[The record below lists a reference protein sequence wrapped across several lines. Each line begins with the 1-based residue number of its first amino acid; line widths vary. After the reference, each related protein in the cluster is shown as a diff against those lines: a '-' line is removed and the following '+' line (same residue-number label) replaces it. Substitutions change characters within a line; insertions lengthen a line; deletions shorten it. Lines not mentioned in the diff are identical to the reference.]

1 MKAQFLKIA
10 GVKSEREFYKKFPT
24 EESFFKAFPEA
35 LKSAQGGI
43 TVPGIVDGM
52 GMGMSGIDGTN
63 YDGFNE
69 QLIPFTNP
77 NSNQAIFDK
86 LNSIKINS
94 GTPKVAENVTEGF
107 DVQKILGPAGD
118 IMKGMNQIKAQKEQ
132 MKKAKQTNQLSGIY
146 KTLSGIREKEPER
159 RYVRPED
166 SLINPNQLFP
176 STGVGTNVLA
186 KNGKN
191 IDSYQFGGE
200 LASLF
205 SKGGMESL
213 ASSEIVDKGLST
225 LIPGIDDNGGATIG
239 GALGGTAGTLIG
251 GPIGGMVGKTA
262 GKLLGNALDTTGKK
276 TQKYNR
282 GTQNNLSSMMIN
294 NGATAMHQANY
305 SYMEDGG
312 LIPLME
318 EGGELQTHWG
328 GHAETVSQNPYLEDG
343 GQTIMFRGNSHDE
356 SDNNG
361 NTGIGITYG
370 NSPVEVERGEPATKI
385 NDELVVYGNLQ
396 IPNQYVELFGDNKAK
411 GKKFKNYIKEISKD
425 EEKQNKFL
433 EKSMAQLNE
442 LNPSDPFDKLKFN
455 ALKANILGADTKLK
469 DIAEKKKIAAN
480 LQEAIN
486 TTAEE
491 YGVEAD
497 ALAKGK
503 IKFTEEKLTP
513 IAKNGLNI
521 AKAGGSYSKENI
533 DELVQ
538 SIASQK
544 NVDPKVIQ
552 KLIGAESSYSI
563 KAKSNKGASGIMQ
576 LSPTVAKKYGV
587 ENILNSNKPEDIKK
601 VVNAGID
608 FYKTLLA
615 QNNNDYILASVAYNG
630 GQNAVNFVKEKLNK
644 NNITGEDWVN
654 YMAERRKSN
663 PSKDKHA
670 WQNETFNYVNKLHS
684 DKIVSNNNTQSNM
697 INTDPKKY
705 KIQPKSKNNLPYT
718 PREETNINEW
728 KGENYQNKWIPDVKS
743 LLENPDKRDQII
755 SILENNK
762 GEYSK
767 AIQNVLSKGKTPEEK
782 AQLILSKGTDFKP
795 GEFHNALKQAKDIVE
810 ANTLQGGVYN
820 FTPGMQIIPKE
831 MQFDYTL
838 PEDNVVDNNELTPIN
853 NQQQKKTNIMDV
865 LSSIIPNLRPSDA
878 QALDYN
884 QLLGEMYALGTNQLE
899 PVQAQSYQ
907 PQLKNP
913 YDISLQD
920 VLNENQADYRAQ
932 QRMVGNN
939 PAAQAMLNAQK
950 YAANQKVLGEQFRL
964 NQANKD
970 QVYSGNIN
978 TLNDARL
985 KNLAIYDQQYDRQ
998 ASARANTK
1006 ATTQAAL
1013 NSISSKY
1020 LQNNAANKKLQIY
1033 ENLYGFRFDDQGR
1046 AINQNGLAKLNSP
1059 QITDGQDIPIY
1070 DDNGNIVGYK
1080 RSGSKQTTDSVR
1092 TLPIN
1097 PEKTTE
1103 TKSKKNLNGSIVKAM
1118 KNL

>member
-10 GVKSEREFYKKFPT
+10 GVKSEREFYQRFPT

-35 LKSAQGGI
+35 LKSAQVGTNI
-43 TVPGIVDGM
+43 PGIVNGM
-52 GMGMSGIDGTN
+52 GMGMGMPGIESTGNMFEELTPINNPFSTQSIVNNMANKLPVNTSSIPSIGNDVSGLDKVGS
-63 YDGFNE
+63 
-69 QLIPFTNP
+69 QLPGLAG
-77 NSNQAIFDK
+77 S
-86 LNSIKINS
+86 
-94 GTPKVAENVTEGF
+94 VT
-107 DVQKILGPAGD
+107 
-118 IMKGMNQIKAQKEQ
+118 KGISQIKAQKQ
-132 MKKAKQTNQLSGIY
+132 QLKKAKQTNQLSGIY
-146 KTLSGIREKEPER
+146 KTLSGIREKQPER

-166 SLINPNQLFP
+166 SLINPDQLYP

-205 SKGGMESL
+205 SKGGMENL
-213 ASSEIVDKGLST
+213 ASSGIVDKGLST

-251 GPIGGMVGKTA
+251 GPVGGMVGKTL
-262 GKLLGNALDTTGKK
+262 GKVTGSLLDTTGKK

-294 NGATAMHQANY
+294 NGATGMHQANY

-343 GQTIMFRGNSHDE
+343 GETIMFRGNSHDE

-396 IPNQYVELFGDNKAK
+396 IPNQYVELFGDDRAK
-411 GKKFKNYIKEISKD
+411 GKKFKNYVKEITKE

-433 EKSMAQLNE
+433 EKSIIQLDE

-455 ALKANILGADTKLK
+455 ALKSNVLGANAKLK

-503 IKFTEEKLTP
+503 LKP
-513 IAKNGLNI
+513 ISNSNMNI
-521 AKAGGSYSKENI
+521 AKDGITKK
-533 DELVQ
+533 
-538 SIASQK
+538 K
-544 NVDPKVIQ
+544 NNSNEGDVHQ
-552 KLIGAESSYSI
+552 KLNELTQILA
-563 KAKSNKGASGIMQ
+563 NK
-576 LSPTVAKKYGV
+576 
-587 ENILNSNKPEDIKK
+587 
-601 VVNAGID
+601 GID
-608 FYKTLLA
+608 FKISSGYRKGAKTSTGRDSQHGKGGALDITFPKLGKEA
-615 QNNNDYILASVAYNG
+615 YNKMINDPDIAKFVYDNGLTVIDEYDPKILSQTKGSGGHLHFGFDKGTKLSDKFRKEYISKYPSTTIPETTKIPKDNVKSINIAQKPNYVQHNTNGLYGDISTNNVEQLKANNPWYDWDGFNPNSEEDVMNFQNEANKMLNKLGISESLDIDGKLGKHTASISVGYGNDLQNNN
-630 GQNAVNFVKEKLNK
+630 
-644 NNITGEDWVN
+644 
-654 YMAERRKSN
+654 
-663 PSKDKHA
+663 
-670 WQNETFNYVNKLHS
+670 
-684 DKIVSNNNTQSNM
+684 
-697 INTDPKKY
+697 
-705 KIQPKSKNNLPYT
+705 
-718 PREETNINEW
+718 
-728 KGENYQNKWIPDVKS
+728 
-743 LLENPDKRDQII
+743 
-755 SILENNK
+755 
-762 GEYSK
+762 
-767 AIQNVLSKGKTPEEK
+767 
-782 AQLILSKGTDFKP
+782 
-795 GEFHNALKQAKDIVE
+795 EFAKDIELPETVI
-810 ANTLQGGVYN
+810 TKKKTSG
-820 FTPGMQIIPKE
+820 TPKE
-831 MQFDYTL
+831 T
-838 PEDNVVDNNELTPIN
+838 PKKDNRLLN
-853 NQQQKKTNIMDV
+853 V
-865 LSSIIPNLRPSDA
+865 LSSIIPNIRPSDA
-878 QALDYN
+878 ETLDYN

-899 PVQAQSYQ
+899 PVQAQTYQ
-907 PQLKNP
+907 PQLRTP

-920 VLNENQADYRAQ
+920 ILNENQADYRSQ
-932 QRMVGNN
+932 LRMIGNN
-939 PAAQAMLNAQK
+939 PAAQPMLNAQK

-978 TLNDARL
+978 TLNDANL

-998 ASARANTK
+998 ASAKANTK

-1020 LQNNAANKKLQIY
+1020 LQNDAANRKLQIY
-1033 ENLYGFRFDDQGR
+1033 ENLYGYRFDDQGR
-1046 AINQNGLAKLNSP
+1046 AVNQNGPVAFNSP

-1070 DDNGNIVGYK
+1070 DNDGNIVGYK
-1080 RSGSKQTTDSVR
+1080 RSNNQQTINSVK

-1097 PEKTTE
+1097 PEKTTD
-1103 TKSKKNLNGSIVKAM
+1103 TKPNGKNGINLNSSIVKAM

>member
-35 LKSAQGGI
+35 FKSAQVGTNI
-43 TVPGIVDGM
+43 PDIVDGM

-77 NSNQAIFDK
+77 NSNQAIFNK
-86 LNSIKINS
+86 LNSININS
-94 GTPKVAENVTEGF
+94 GTPKVAETNTEGF

-118 IMKGMNQIKAQKEQ
+118 IMKGINQIKSQKEQ
-132 MKKAKQTNQLSGIY
+132 LKKAKQTNQLSGIY
-146 KTLSGIREKEPER
+146 KTLSGIREEQPER

-166 SLINPNQLFP
+166 SLINPNQLYP

-205 SKGGMESL
+205 SKGGMENL
-213 ASSEIVDKGLST
+213 ASSGIVDKGMSA

-239 GALGGTAGTLIG
+239 GAIGGTAGTLIG
-251 GPIGGMVGKTA
+251 GPVGGMVGKTL
-262 GKLLGNALDTTGKK
+262 GKVTGSLLDTTGKK

-294 NGATAMHQANY
+294 NGATGMHQANY

-343 GQTIMFRGNSHDE
+343 GETIMFRGNSHDE

-396 IPNQYVELFGDNKAK
+396 IPNQYVELFGDDKAK
-411 GKKFKNYIKEISKD
+411 GKKFKNYVKEISKD

-433 EKSMAQLNE
+433 EKAITQLDE

-455 ALKANILGADTKLK
+455 ALKSNVLGANSKLK

-497 ALAKGK
+497 ALSKGK
-503 IKFTEEKLTP
+503 LKPISNSNMNIARDGITKKKNNSNEGDVHQKLNELTQILANKGIDFKISSGYRKGAKTSTGRDSQHGKGGALDITFP
-513 IAKNGLNI
+513 KLGKEAYNKMINDPDIAKFVYNNGLTILDEYDPNNLSQT
-521 AKAGGSYSKENI
+521 KGSGGHLHFGFDKGTKLSDKFRKEYISKYPSTTTTETTNPEYLIKGNQKGAI
-533 DELVQ
+533 DYNDRKTT
-538 SIASQK
+538 SNDIWKGDNYK
-544 NVDPKVIQ
+544 NQWVPKVNSAINNPEIAD
-552 KLIGAESSYSI
+552 KLISQIENYSGQDADDVKYQLS
-563 KAKSNKGASGIMQ
+563 KAKSKEDKLKIINNLATDELLGPFHRLVNNAIDIAT
-576 LSPTVAKKYGV
+576 SPEY
-587 ENILNSNKPEDIKK
+587 LNSGEVTELPEMVIPNKKPIMKK
-601 VVNAGID
+601 
-608 FYKTLLA
+608 
-615 QNNNDYILASVAYNG
+615 
-630 GQNAVNFVKEKLNK
+630 E
-644 NNITGEDWVN
+644 E
-654 YMAERRKSN
+654 
-663 PSKDKHA
+663 
-670 WQNETFNYVNKLHS
+670 
-684 DKIVSNNNTQSNM
+684 
-697 INTDPKKY
+697 PKK
-705 KIQPKSKNNLPYT
+705 SKLLDVISSMVP
-718 PREETNINEW
+718 NI
-728 KGENYQNKWIPDVKS
+728 
-743 LLENPDKRDQII
+743 
-755 SILENNK
+755 
-762 GEYSK
+762 
-767 AIQNVLSKGKTPEEK
+767 
-782 AQLILSKGTDFKP
+782 
-795 GEFHNALKQAKDIVE
+795 
-810 ANTLQGGVYN
+810 
-820 FTPGMQIIPKE
+820 
-831 MQFDYTL
+831 
-838 PEDNVVDNNELTPIN
+838 
-853 NQQQKKTNIMDV
+853 
-865 LSSIIPNLRPSDA
+865 RPSDA
-878 QALDYN
+878 QSLDYN

-932 QRMVGNN
+932 QRMIGNN

-970 QVYSGNIN
+970 QVYSGNIA
-978 TLNDARL
+978 TLNDAKL

-998 ASARANTK
+998 ASAKANTK

-1020 LQNNAANKKLQIY
+1020 LQNDAANKKLQIY
-1033 ENLYGFRFDDQGR
+1033 ENLYGYRFDDQGR
-1046 AINQNGLAKLNSP
+1046 AVNQNGPVKFNSP

-1070 DDNGNIVGYK
+1070 DNDGNIVGYK
-1080 RSGSKQTTDSVR
+1080 RNGKQQTIDSVR

-1097 PEKTTE
+1097 PEKTTDK
-1103 TKSKKNLNGSIVKAM
+1103 KSKAKNGKNLNSSIVKAM

>member
-10 GVKSEREFYKKFPT
+10 GVKNINEFYKRFPT

-35 LKSAQGGI
+35 IKSAQMGI

-77 NSNQAIFDK
+77 NSNQAIFNK
-86 LNSIKINS
+86 LNSININS

-118 IMKGMNQIKAQKEQ
+118 IMKGINQIKSQKEQ
-132 MKKAKQTNQLSGIY
+132 LKKAKQTNQLSGIY
-146 KTLSGIREKEPER
+146 KTLSGIREEQPER

-166 SLINPNQLFP
+166 SLINPNQLYP

-200 LASLF
+200 LANMF
-205 SKGGMESL
+205 SKGGMENL
-213 ASSEIVDKGLST
+213 ASSGIVDKGMSA

-239 GALGGTAGTLIG
+239 GAIGGTAGTLIG
-251 GPIGGMVGKTA
+251 GPVGGMIGKTG
-262 GKLLGNALDTTGKK
+262 GKLLGSALDTTGKK
-276 TQKYNR
+276 IKKEQKQTQD
-282 GTQNNLSSMMIN
+282 NLSTMMIN
-294 NGATAMHQANY
+294 NGATGMHQANY

-343 GQTIMFRGNSHDE
+343 GETIMFRGNSHDE

-396 IPNQYVELFGDNKAK
+396 IPNQYVELFGDDKAK
-411 GKKFKNYIKEISKD
+411 GKKFKNYVKEISKD

-433 EKSMAQLNE
+433 EKSMMQLDE
-442 LNPSDPFDKLKFN
+442 LNPLDPFDKLKFN
-455 ALKANILGADTKLK
+455 ALRSNVLGANAKLK

-497 ALAKGK
+497 ALSKGKLKPVSNSNMNIAKDGITKKKTSSKLDNTHQSLNELTQILANKGIDFNVTSGYRKGAKTAQGRTSRHAKGEALDITFPK
-503 IKFTEEKLTP
+503 LGKDAYNQLLNDPEVAKFMYDNGLTVIDEYNPNTLNKTKGSAPHLHIGFDKGTETADRFRKHYLSKYQTTTSETTNPEFLIKGNQKGAIDYNDRNTTSNDIWKGDNYKNVWIPKVNKAINDPEIANKLISQIENYSGQDADDVKYQLSKAKTKEEKLKIINDLAT
-513 IAKNGLNI
+513 
-521 AKAGGSYSKENI
+521 
-533 DELVQ
+533 DELLGPFHKLVND
-538 SIASQK
+538 SIDIANSSEFLNSGEVTQLPEMVITNK
-544 NVDPKVIQ
+544 KPAIKKEEPK
-552 KLIGAESSYSI
+552 
-563 KAKSNKGASGIMQ
+563 KSN
-576 LSPTVAKKYGV
+576 
-587 ENILNSNKPEDIKK
+587 
-601 VVNAGID
+601 
-608 FYKTLLA
+608 LL
-615 QNNNDYILASVAYNG
+615 
-630 GQNAVNFVKEKLNK
+630 
-644 NNITGEDWVN
+644 
-654 YMAERRKSN
+654 
-663 PSKDKHA
+663 
-670 WQNETFNYVNKLHS
+670 
-684 DKIVSNNNTQSNM
+684 
-697 INTDPKKY
+697 
-705 KIQPKSKNNLPYT
+705 
-718 PREETNINEW
+718 
-728 KGENYQNKWIPDVKS
+728 DV
-743 LLENPDKRDQII
+743 I
-755 SILENNK
+755 
-762 GEYSK
+762 
-767 AIQNVLSKGKTPEEK
+767 
-782 AQLILSKGTDFKP
+782 
-795 GEFHNALKQAKDIVE
+795 
-810 ANTLQGGVYN
+810 
-820 FTPGMQIIPKE
+820 
-831 MQFDYTL
+831 
-838 PEDNVVDNNELTPIN
+838 
-853 NQQQKKTNIMDV
+853 
-865 LSSIIPNLRPSDA
+865 SSIVPNIRPSDA
-878 QALDYN
+878 QRLDYN

-907 PQLKNP
+907 PQLRNP

-932 QRMVGNN
+932 QRMIGNN

-970 QVYSGNIN
+970 QVYSGNIA
-978 TLNDARL
+978 TLNDAKL

-1046 AINQNGLAKLNSP
+1046 AFNQNGPVKFNSP

-1070 DDNGNIVGYK
+1070 DNDGNIVGYK
-1080 RSGSKQTTDSVR
+1080 RLGKKQTIDSVR

-1097 PEKTTE
+1097 PEKTTD
-1103 TKSKKNLNGSIVKAM
+1103 TKPNGKNGINLNSSIVKAM

>member
-10 GVKSEREFYKKFPT
+10 GVKSEREFYQRFPT
-24 EESFFKAFPEA
+24 QESFFKAFPEA
-35 LKSAQGGI
+35 LKSAQMGI

-52 GMGMSGIDGTN
+52 GMGMPGIDSTN

-77 NSNQAIFDK
+77 NSNQAIFNK
-86 LNSIKINS
+86 LNSINISS

-118 IMKGMNQIKAQKEQ
+118 IMKGINQIKSQKEQ
-132 MKKAKQTNQLSGIY
+132 LKKAKQTNQLSGIY
-146 KTLSGIREKEPER
+146 KTLSGIREEQPER

-166 SLINPNQLFP
+166 SLINPDQLYP

-205 SKGGMESL
+205 SKGGMENL
-213 ASSEIVDKGLST
+213 ASSGIVDKGMSA

-239 GALGGTAGTLIG
+239 GAIGGTAGTLIG
-251 GPIGGMVGKTA
+251 GPVGGMIGKTG
-262 GKLLGNALDTTGKK
+262 GKLLGSAFDKTGKK
-276 TQKYNR
+276 IKKEQKQTQD
-282 GTQNNLSSMMIN
+282 NLSTMMIN
-294 NGATAMHQANY
+294 NGATGMHQANY

-343 GQTIMFRGNSHDE
+343 GETIMFRGNSHDE

-396 IPNQYVELFGDNKAK
+396 IPNQYVELFGDDKAK
-411 GKKFKNYIKEISKD
+411 GKKFKNYVKEISKD

-433 EKSMAQLNE
+433 EKAITQLDE
-442 LNPSDPFDKLKFN
+442 LNPLDPFDKLKFN
-455 ALKANILGADTKLK
+455 ALKSNVLGANAKLK

-503 IKFTEEKLTP
+503 LKP
-513 IAKNGLNI
+513 ISNSNMNI
-521 AKAGGSYSKENI
+521 AKDGITKKKNNSNEGKVHQNLNQLTQILANKGIDFNITSGYRKGAKTAQGNPSRHAKGEALDIVFPKLGKEAYNKMINDPDIAKFVYDNGLTILDEYDPNNLSQTKGSGGHLHFGFDKGTKLSDKFRKEYISKYPSTTTTETTNPEYLIKGNQKGAI
-533 DELVQ
+533 DYNDRKTT
-538 SIASQK
+538 SNDIWKGDNYK
-544 NVDPKVIQ
+544 NQWVPKVNKAINDPEIAD
-552 KLIGAESSYSI
+552 KLISQIENYSGQDADDVKYQLS
-563 KAKSNKGASGIMQ
+563 KAKSKEDKLKIINSLATDELLGPFHKLVNDSIDIANS
-576 LSPTVAKKYGV
+576 S
-587 ENILNSNKPEDIKK
+587 EFLNSGEVTQLPEMVITNKKPAIKK
-601 VVNAGID
+601 EEP
-608 FYKTLLA
+608 K
-615 QNNNDYILASVAYNG
+615 
-630 GQNAVNFVKEKLNK
+630 
-644 NNITGEDWVN
+644 
-654 YMAERRKSN
+654 KSN
-663 PSKDKHA
+663 
-670 WQNETFNYVNKLHS
+670 L
-684 DKIVSNNNTQSNM
+684 
-697 INTDPKKY
+697 
-705 KIQPKSKNNLPYT
+705 L
-718 PREETNINEW
+718 
-728 KGENYQNKWIPDVKS
+728 DV
-743 LLENPDKRDQII
+743 I
-755 SILENNK
+755 
-762 GEYSK
+762 
-767 AIQNVLSKGKTPEEK
+767 
-782 AQLILSKGTDFKP
+782 
-795 GEFHNALKQAKDIVE
+795 
-810 ANTLQGGVYN
+810 
-820 FTPGMQIIPKE
+820 
-831 MQFDYTL
+831 
-838 PEDNVVDNNELTPIN
+838 
-853 NQQQKKTNIMDV
+853 
-865 LSSIIPNLRPSDA
+865 SSIVPNIRPSDA
-878 QALDYN
+878 QTLDYN

-899 PVQAQSYQ
+899 PVQAQTYQ

-920 VLNENQADYRAQ
+920 ILNENQADYRSQ
-932 QRMVGNN
+932 QRMIGNN

-970 QVYSGNIN
+970 QVYSGNIA
-978 TLNDARL
+978 TLNDAKL

-998 ASARANTK
+998 ASAKANTK

-1020 LQNNAANKKLQIY
+1020 LQNDAANKKLQIY

-1046 AINQNGLAKLNSP
+1046 AVNQNGPVKLNSP
-1059 QITDGQDIPIY
+1059 QITDRQDIPIY
-1070 DDNGNIVGYK
+1070 DNDGNIVGYK
-1080 RSGSKQTTDSVR
+1080 RSNNQQPVNSVK

-1097 PEKTTE
+1097 PEKTTD
-1103 TKSKKNLNGSIVKAM
+1103 TKSKLKNGKNLNSSIVKAM

>member
-10 GVKSEREFYKKFPT
+10 GVKSEREFYQRFPT

-43 TVPGIVDGM
+43 TAPGIVDGM
-52 GMGMSGIDGTN
+52 GMGMPGIDGTN

-77 NSNQAIFDK
+77 NSNQAIFNK
-86 LNSIKINS
+86 LNSININS

-107 DVQKILGPAGD
+107 DVQKLLGPAGD
-118 IMKGMNQIKAQKEQ
+118 IMKGINQIKAQKEQ
-132 MKKAKQTNQLSGIY
+132 MKMAKQANQLSGIY
-146 KTLSGIREKEPER
+146 KTLSGIREEQPER

-166 SLINPNQLFP
+166 SLINPNQLYP

-186 KNGKN
+186 KNGKS

-205 SKGGMESL
+205 PKGGMENL
-213 ASSEIVDKGLST
+213 ASSGIVDKGMSALF
-225 LIPGIDDNGGATIG
+225 PNIDNNGGATIG
-239 GALGGTAGTLIG
+239 GAIGGTAGTLIG
-251 GPIGGMVGKTA
+251 GPVGGMVGKTL
-262 GKLLGNALDTTGKK
+262 GKVTGSLLDTTGKK

-294 NGATAMHQANY
+294 NGATGMHQANY

-343 GQTIMFRGNSHDE
+343 GETIMFRGNSHEE

-396 IPNQYVELFGDNKAK
+396 IPNQYVELFGDDKAK
-411 GKKFKNYIKEISKD
+411 GKKFKNYVKEISKD

-433 EKSMAQLNE
+433 EKTMTQLEE

-455 ALKANILGADTKLK
+455 ALKSNVLGANAKLK

-497 ALAKGK
+497 ALSKGKLKPVSNSNMNIAKDGITKKKTSSKLDNTHQSLNELTQILANKGIDFNVTSGYRKGEKTAQGRTSRHAKGEALDLTFPK
-503 IKFTEEKLTP
+503 LGKDAYNQLLNDPEVAKFMYDNGLTVIDEYDEATLKKTKGTAPHLHIGFDKGTETADRFRKHYLSKYQTTTSETTNPEFLIKGNQKGAIDYNDRNTTSNDIWKGDNYKNQWIPKVNKAINDSEIANKLISQIENYSGQDADDVKYQLSKAKTKEEKLKIINDLAT
-513 IAKNGLNI
+513 
-521 AKAGGSYSKENI
+521 
-533 DELVQ
+533 DELLGPFHKLVND
-538 SIASQK
+538 SIDIANSSEFLNSGEVTQLPEMVITNK
-544 NVDPKVIQ
+544 KTAMKKEEPK
-552 KLIGAESSYSI
+552 
-563 KAKSNKGASGIMQ
+563 KSNLLDVIS
-576 LSPTVAKKYGV
+576 SVVP
-587 ENILNSNKPEDIKK
+587 NI
-601 VVNAGID
+601 
-608 FYKTLLA
+608 
-615 QNNNDYILASVAYNG
+615 
-630 GQNAVNFVKEKLNK
+630 
-644 NNITGEDWVN
+644 
-654 YMAERRKSN
+654 
-663 PSKDKHA
+663 
-670 WQNETFNYVNKLHS
+670 
-684 DKIVSNNNTQSNM
+684 
-697 INTDPKKY
+697 
-705 KIQPKSKNNLPYT
+705 
-718 PREETNINEW
+718 
-728 KGENYQNKWIPDVKS
+728 
-743 LLENPDKRDQII
+743 
-755 SILENNK
+755 
-762 GEYSK
+762 
-767 AIQNVLSKGKTPEEK
+767 
-782 AQLILSKGTDFKP
+782 
-795 GEFHNALKQAKDIVE
+795 
-810 ANTLQGGVYN
+810 
-820 FTPGMQIIPKE
+820 
-831 MQFDYTL
+831 
-838 PEDNVVDNNELTPIN
+838 
-853 NQQQKKTNIMDV
+853 
-865 LSSIIPNLRPSDA
+865 RPSDA
-878 QALDYN
+878 EPLDYN

-899 PVQAQSYQ
+899 PVQAQTYQ

-920 VLNENQADYRAQ
+920 ILNENQADYRAQ
-932 QRMVGNN
+932 QRMIGNN

-970 QVYSGNIN
+970 QVYSGNIA
-978 TLNDARL
+978 TLNDAKL
-985 KNLAIYDQQYDRQ
+985 KNLTIYDQQYDRQ
-998 ASARANTK
+998 ASAKANTK

-1020 LQNNAANKKLQIY
+1020 LQNDAANKKLQIY
-1033 ENLYGFRFDDQGR
+1033 ENLYGYRFDDQGR
-1046 AINQNGLAKLNSP
+1046 AVNQNGPAVFNSP

-1070 DDNGNIVGYK
+1070 DNDGNIVGYK
-1080 RSGSKQTTDSVR
+1080 RLGKQQTVDSVG

-1097 PEKTTE
+1097 PEKTTN
-1103 TKSKKNLNGSIVKAM
+1103 TKSKAKNGKNGINLNSSIVKAM

>member
-24 EESFFKAFPEA
+24 QESFFKAFPKA

-52 GMGMSGIDGTN
+52 GMGMPGIDSTN

-77 NSNQAIFDK
+77 NSNQAIFNK
-86 LNSIKINS
+86 LNSININS

-118 IMKGMNQIKAQKEQ
+118 IMKGINQIKSQKEQ
-132 MKKAKQTNQLSGIY
+132 LKKAKQTNQLSGIY
-146 KTLSGIREKEPER
+146 KTLSGIREEQPER

-166 SLINPNQLFP
+166 SLINPNQLYP

-186 KNGKN
+186 KNGKS

-205 SKGGMESL
+205 SKGGMENL
-213 ASSEIVDKGLST
+213 ASSGIVDKGMSA

-239 GALGGTAGTLIG
+239 GAIGGTAGTLIG
-251 GPIGGMVGKTA
+251 GPVGGMVGKTL
-262 GKLLGNALDTTGKK
+262 GKVTGSLLDTTGKK
-276 TQKYNR
+276 IKKEQKQTQD
-282 GTQNNLSSMMIN
+282 NLSAMMIN
-294 NGATAMHQANY
+294 NGATGMHQANY

-343 GQTIMFRGNSHDE
+343 GETIMFRGNSHDE

-396 IPNQYVELFGDNKAK
+396 IPNQYVELFGDDKAK
-411 GKKFKNYIKEISKD
+411 GKKFKNYVKEISKD

-433 EKSMAQLNE
+433 EKSIIQLEE

-455 ALKANILGADTKLK
+455 ALKSNVLGANAKLK

-497 ALAKGK
+497 ALSKGKLKPVSNLNMNIAKDGITKKKTSSKLDNTHQSLNELTQILANKGIDFNVTSGYRKGEKTAQGRTSRHAKGEALDITFPKLGKDAYNQLLNDPEVAKFMYDNGLTVIDEYNPNTLNKTKGSAPHLHIGFDKGTETADRFRKHYLSKYQTTTSETTTPEFLIKGNQKGAIDYNDRNTTSNDIWKGDNYKNQWVPKVNKAINDPK
-503 IKFTEEKLTP
+503 IADKLISQIENYSGQDADDVKYQLSKAKTKEEKLKIINNLAT
-513 IAKNGLNI
+513 
-521 AKAGGSYSKENI
+521 
-533 DELVQ
+533 DELLGPFHKLVND
-538 SIASQK
+538 SIDIANSSEFLNSGEVTQLPEMVITNK
-544 NVDPKVIQ
+544 KTAIKKEEPK
-552 KLIGAESSYSI
+552 
-563 KAKSNKGASGIMQ
+563 KSNLLDVIS
-576 LSPTVAKKYGV
+576 SVVP
-587 ENILNSNKPEDIKK
+587 NI
-601 VVNAGID
+601 
-608 FYKTLLA
+608 
-615 QNNNDYILASVAYNG
+615 
-630 GQNAVNFVKEKLNK
+630 
-644 NNITGEDWVN
+644 
-654 YMAERRKSN
+654 
-663 PSKDKHA
+663 
-670 WQNETFNYVNKLHS
+670 
-684 DKIVSNNNTQSNM
+684 
-697 INTDPKKY
+697 
-705 KIQPKSKNNLPYT
+705 
-718 PREETNINEW
+718 
-728 KGENYQNKWIPDVKS
+728 
-743 LLENPDKRDQII
+743 
-755 SILENNK
+755 
-762 GEYSK
+762 
-767 AIQNVLSKGKTPEEK
+767 
-782 AQLILSKGTDFKP
+782 
-795 GEFHNALKQAKDIVE
+795 
-810 ANTLQGGVYN
+810 
-820 FTPGMQIIPKE
+820 
-831 MQFDYTL
+831 
-838 PEDNVVDNNELTPIN
+838 
-853 NQQQKKTNIMDV
+853 
-865 LSSIIPNLRPSDA
+865 RPSDA
-878 QALDYN
+878 QELDYN

-899 PVQAQSYQ
+899 PVQAQTYQ

-920 VLNENQADYRAQ
+920 ILNENQADYRAQ
-932 QRMVGNN
+932 QRMIGNN

-970 QVYSGNIN
+970 QVYSGNIA
-978 TLNDARL
+978 TLNDAKL

-998 ASARANTK
+998 ASAKANTK

-1020 LQNNAANKKLQIY
+1020 LQNDAANKKLQIY

-1046 AINQNGLAKLNSP
+1046 VVNQNGPAVFNSP

-1070 DDNGNIVGYK
+1070 DNDGNIVGYK
-1080 RSGSKQTTDSVR
+1080 RSGSRQTIDSVR

-1097 PEKTTE
+1097 PEKTTD
-1103 TKSKKNLNGSIVKAM
+1103 TKSKKSLNGSIVKAM

>member
-10 GVKSEREFYKKFPT
+10 GVKNINEFYKKFPT

-35 LKSAQGGI
+35 LKSAQMGI
-43 TVPGIVDGM
+43 TTPGIVDGM
-52 GMGMSGIDGTN
+52 GMGMPGIDGTN

-77 NSNQAIFDK
+77 NSNQAIFNK
-86 LNSIKINS
+86 LNSINISS

-107 DVQKILGPAGD
+107 DEQKILGPAGD
-118 IMKGMNQIKAQKEQ
+118 IMKGINQIKSQKEQ
-132 MKKAKQTNQLSGIY
+132 LKKAKQTNQLSGIY
-146 KTLSGIREKEPER
+146 KTLSGIREEQPER

-166 SLINPNQLFP
+166 SLINPNQLYP

-200 LASLF
+200 LANLF
-205 SKGGMESL
+205 SKGGMENL
-213 ASSEIVDKGLST
+213 ASSGIVDKGMSA

-239 GALGGTAGTLIG
+239 GAIGGTAGTLIG
-251 GPIGGMVGKTA
+251 GPVGGMIGKTG
-262 GKLLGNALDTTGKK
+262 GKLLGSALDTTGKK
-276 TQKYNR
+276 IKKYNE
-282 GTQNNLSSMMIN
+282 GTQSNMSSIMIN
-294 NGATAMHQANY
+294 NGATGMHQANY

-328 GHAETVSQNPYLEDG
+328 GHAETFSQNPYLEDG
-343 GQTIMFRGNSHDE
+343 GETIMFRGNSHDE

-396 IPNQYVELFGDNKAK
+396 IPNQYVELFGDDKAK
-411 GKKFKNYIKEISKD
+411 GKKFKNYVKEISKD

-433 EKSMAQLNE
+433 EKSMTQLNE

-455 ALKANILGADTKLK
+455 ALRANILGANNKLK

-497 ALAKGK
+497 ALSKGK
-503 IKFTEEKLTP
+503 LKP
-513 IAKNGLNI
+513 
-521 AKAGGSYSKENI
+521 
-533 DELVQ
+533 
-538 SIASQK
+538 
-544 NVDPKVIQ
+544 
-552 KLIGAESSYSI
+552 
-563 KAKSNKGASGIMQ
+563 
-576 LSPTVAKKYGV
+576 
-587 ENILNSNKPEDIKK
+587 ILNSNM
-601 VVNAGID
+601 
-608 FYKTLLA
+608 
-615 QNNNDYILASVAYNG
+615 
-630 GQNAVNFVKEKLNK
+630 
-644 NNITGEDWVN
+644 NI
-654 YMAERRKSN
+654 
-663 PSKDKHA
+663 
-670 WQNETFNYVNKLHS
+670 
-684 DKIVSNNNTQSNM
+684 
-697 INTDPKKY
+697 
-705 KIQPKSKNNLPYT
+705 
-718 PREETNINEW
+718 
-728 KGENYQNKWIPDVKS
+728 
-743 LLENPDKRDQII
+743 
-755 SILENNK
+755 
-762 GEYSK
+762 
-767 AIQNVLSKGKTPEEK
+767 
-782 AQLILSKGTDFKP
+782 
-795 GEFHNALKQAKDIVE
+795 AKDGITKKKTSSKLD
-810 ANTLQGGVYN
+810 NTHQSL
-820 FTPGMQIIPKE
+820 
-831 MQFDYTL
+831 
-838 PEDNVVDNNELTPIN
+838 NELTQILANKGIEFNVTSGYRKGEKTAQGRDSRHAKGEALDLTFPKLGKDAYNQLLNDPEVAKFMYDNGLTVIDEYDPNTLSKTKGSAPHLHIGFDKGTETADRFRKHYLSKYQTTTSETTNPEFLIKGNQKGAIDYNDRNTTSNDIWKGDNYKNIWIPKVNKAINDPEIADKLISQIENYSGQDADDVKYQLSKAKTKEDKLKIIN
-853 NQQQKKTNIMDV
+853 NLATDELLGPFHKLVNDSIDVATSPEFKNAGEATQLPELIITNKKQPMKKEEPKKSNLLDVISSVVPNI
-865 LSSIIPNLRPSDA
+865 RPSDA

-907 PQLKNP
+907 PQLRNP

-932 QRMVGNN
+932 QRMIGNN

-950 YAANQKVLGEQFRL
+950 YEANQKVLGEQFRL

-970 QVYSGNIN
+970 QVYSGNIA
-978 TLNDARL
+978 TLNDAKL

-1020 LQNNAANKKLQIY
+1020 LQNDAANKKLQIY

-1046 AINQNGLAKLNSP
+1046 AINQNGPVKFNSP

-1070 DDNGNIVGYK
+1070 DNDGNIVGYK
-1080 RSGSKQTTDSVR
+1080 RMGNQQTTNSVK

-1097 PEKTTE
+1097 PEKTTD
-1103 TKSKKNLNGSIVKAM
+1103 TKSNAKNGKSLNSSIVKAM

>member
-10 GVKSEREFYKKFPT
+10 GVKSEREFYKRFPT

-35 LKSAQGGI
+35 LKSAQGGV

-77 NSNQAIFDK
+77 NSNQAIFNK
-86 LNSIKINS
+86 LNSININS

-107 DVQKILGPAGD
+107 DVQKLLGPAGD
-118 IMKGMNQIKAQKEQ
+118 IMKGINQIKAQKEQ
-132 MKKAKQTNQLSGIY
+132 MKMAKQANQLSGIY
-146 KTLSGIREKEPER
+146 KTLSGIREEQPER

-200 LASLF
+200 LASIF
-205 SKGGMESL
+205 SKGGMENL
-213 ASSEIVDKGLST
+213 ASSGIVDKGLST
-225 LIPGIDDNGGATIG
+225 LFPGIDNNGGATIG
-239 GALGGTAGTLIG
+239 GAIGGTAGTLIG
-251 GPIGGMVGKTA
+251 GPVGGMVGKTL
-262 GKLLGNALDTTGKK
+262 GKVTGSLLDTTGKK

-294 NGATAMHQANY
+294 NGATGMHQANY

-343 GQTIMFRGNSHDE
+343 GETIMFRGNSHDE
-356 SDNNG
+356 YDHNG

-396 IPNQYVELFGDNKAK
+396 IPNQYVELFGDSKAK
-411 GKKFKNYIKEISKD
+411 GKKFKNYVKEISKD
-425 EEKQNKFL
+425 EEKQNKLL
-433 EKSMAQLNE
+433 EKSMAQLDE
-442 LNPSDPFDKLKFN
+442 LNPSDPFEKLKFN
-455 ALKANILGADTKLK
+455 SLKSNVLGANNKLK

-503 IKFTEEKLTP
+503 LKPISNSNMNIAKDGITKKKTSSKLDNTHQKLNELTQILSNKGIDFNVTSGYRKGEKTAQGRTSRHAKGEALDLTFPKLGKDAYNQLLNDPEVAKFMYDNGLTVIDEYDPSTLNKTKGSAPHLHIGFDKGTETADRFRKQYLSKYQTTTSETTNPEFLIKGNQKGAIDYNDRNTTSNDIWKGDNYKNVWIPKVNSAINDPQIANKLISQIENYSGQDADDVKHQLSKAKTKEEKLKIINNLAT
-513 IAKNGLNI
+513 
-521 AKAGGSYSKENI
+521 
-533 DELVQ
+533 DELLGPFHKLVND
-538 SIASQK
+538 SIDIANSSEFLNSGQVTELPEMVIPNK
-544 NVDPKVIQ
+544 KPPMKKEEPK
-552 KLIGAESSYSI
+552 
-563 KAKSNKGASGIMQ
+563 KSN
-576 LSPTVAKKYGV
+576 
-587 ENILNSNKPEDIKK
+587 
-601 VVNAGID
+601 
-608 FYKTLLA
+608 LL
-615 QNNNDYILASVAYNG
+615 
-630 GQNAVNFVKEKLNK
+630 
-644 NNITGEDWVN
+644 
-654 YMAERRKSN
+654 
-663 PSKDKHA
+663 
-670 WQNETFNYVNKLHS
+670 
-684 DKIVSNNNTQSNM
+684 
-697 INTDPKKY
+697 
-705 KIQPKSKNNLPYT
+705 
-718 PREETNINEW
+718 
-728 KGENYQNKWIPDVKS
+728 DV
-743 LLENPDKRDQII
+743 I
-755 SILENNK
+755 
-762 GEYSK
+762 
-767 AIQNVLSKGKTPEEK
+767 
-782 AQLILSKGTDFKP
+782 
-795 GEFHNALKQAKDIVE
+795 
-810 ANTLQGGVYN
+810 
-820 FTPGMQIIPKE
+820 
-831 MQFDYTL
+831 
-838 PEDNVVDNNELTPIN
+838 
-853 NQQQKKTNIMDV
+853 
-865 LSSIIPNLRPSDA
+865 SSIVPNIRPSDA

-964 NQANKD
+964 NQANRD

-1020 LQNNAANKKLQIY
+1020 LQNDAANKKLQIY

-1046 AINQNGLAKLNSP
+1046 AINQNGPVKFNSP
-1059 QITDGQDIPIY
+1059 QITDGQDIPVY
-1070 DDNGNIVGYK
+1070 DENGNIIEYK
-1080 RSGSKQTTDSVR
+1080 RAGSRQTTNSVR

-1097 PEKTTE
+1097 PEKTTD
-1103 TKSKKNLNGSIVKAM
+1103 TKSKAKNGKNLNSSIVKAM

>member
-35 LKSAQGGI
+35 HKIAQMGTNI
-43 TVPGIVDGM
+43 PGIVDGM
-52 GMGMSGIDGTN
+52 GMGMPGISGTD
-63 YDGFNE
+63 YSSFNE
-69 QLIPFTNP
+69 QLIPLVGKQMNVSLP
-77 NSNQAIFDK
+77 SNTMNLPQIQNTDPTK
-86 LNSIKINS
+86 LL
-94 GTPKVAENVTEGF
+94 GENAGF
-107 DVQKILGPAGD
+107 DIGKLVGPAQG
-118 IMKGMNQIKAQKEQ
+118 IMKGIQQIKAQKQ
-132 MKKAKQTNQLSGIY
+132 QLKKAQQTNQLSGIY
-146 KTLSGIREKEPER
+146 KTLSGIREKQPER

-191 IDSYQFGGE
+191 INSYQFGGE

-205 SKGGMESL
+205 SKGGMENL
-213 ASSEIVDKGLST
+213 ASSGIVDKGMSALF
-225 LIPGIDDNGGATIG
+225 PNMDNNGGATIG
-239 GALGGTAGTLIG
+239 GTIGETAGEIAG
-251 GPIGGMVGKTA
+251 SAIPVVGPIVGKMVGKTLGKVA
-262 GKLLGNALDTTGKK
+262 GSLLDTTGKK

-343 GQTIMFRGNSHDE
+343 GETIMFRGNSHDE

-361 NTGIGITYG
+361 NTGIGITFG
-370 NSPVEVERGEPATKI
+370 KSRVEVETGEPATKI

-396 IPNQYVELFGDNKAK
+396 IPNQYVELFGEEAK
-411 GKKFKNYIKEISKD
+411 NKKFKTLVSDWNKD

-503 IKFTEEKLTP
+503 LKPISNSNMNIAKDGITKKKTSSKLDNTHQSLNELTQILANKGIDFNITSGYRKGEKTAQGRTSRHAKGEALDLTFPKLGKDAYNQLLNDPEVAKFMYDNGLTVIDEYDPNTLNKTKGSAPHLHIGFDKGTETAERFRKHYLSKYQTTTTETTNPEFLIKGNQKGAIDYNDRNTTANDIWKGDNYKNVWIPKVNSAINDPQVADKLISQIENYSGQDADDVKYQLSKAKTKEEKLKIINNLAT
-513 IAKNGLNI
+513 
-521 AKAGGSYSKENI
+521 
-533 DELVQ
+533 DELLGPFHKLVND
-538 SIASQK
+538 SIDIANSSEFLNSGQVTELPEMVISSK
-544 NVDPKVIQ
+544 KTTPVKKEEPK
-552 KLIGAESSYSI
+552 
-563 KAKSNKGASGIMQ
+563 KSN
-576 LSPTVAKKYGV
+576 
-587 ENILNSNKPEDIKK
+587 
-601 VVNAGID
+601 
-608 FYKTLLA
+608 LL
-615 QNNNDYILASVAYNG
+615 DVISSMV
-630 GQNAVNFVKEKLNK
+630 
-644 NNITGEDWVN
+644 
-654 YMAERRKSN
+654 
-663 PSKDKHA
+663 PS
-670 WQNETFNYVNKLHS
+670 
-684 DKIVSNNNTQSNM
+684 I
-697 INTDPKKY
+697 
-705 KIQPKSKNNLPYT
+705 
-718 PREETNINEW
+718 
-728 KGENYQNKWIPDVKS
+728 
-743 LLENPDKRDQII
+743 
-755 SILENNK
+755 
-762 GEYSK
+762 
-767 AIQNVLSKGKTPEEK
+767 
-782 AQLILSKGTDFKP
+782 
-795 GEFHNALKQAKDIVE
+795 
-810 ANTLQGGVYN
+810 
-820 FTPGMQIIPKE
+820 
-831 MQFDYTL
+831 
-838 PEDNVVDNNELTPIN
+838 
-853 NQQQKKTNIMDV
+853 
-865 LSSIIPNLRPSDA
+865 RPSDA
-878 QALDYN
+878 QSLDYN

-1020 LQNNAANKKLQIY
+1020 LQNDAANKKLQIY

-1046 AINQNGLAKLNSP
+1046 AVNYNGPVKLNSP
-1059 QITDGQDIPIY
+1059 QITDGQDIPVY
-1070 DDNGNIVGYK
+1070 DNNGNIVEYK
-1080 RSGSKQTTDSVR
+1080 RIGKTKTIDSVK

-1097 PEKTTE
+1097 SEKTTDTK
-1103 TKSKKNLNGSIVKAM
+1103 TKSKLKNGKNLNSSIVKAI

>member
-10 GVKSEREFYKKFPT
+10 GVKSEREFYQRFPT

-35 LKSAQGGI
+35 LKSAQMG
-43 TVPGIVDGM
+43 TNVPGIVDGM
-52 GMGMSGIDGTN
+52 GMGMPGIDSTN

-77 NSNQAIFDK
+77 NSNQAIFNK
-86 LNSIKINS
+86 LNSININS
-94 GTPKVAENVTEGF
+94 GTPRVAENVTEGF

-118 IMKGMNQIKAQKEQ
+118 IMKGINQIKSQKEQ
-132 MKKAKQTNQLSGIY
+132 LKKAKQTNQLSGIY
-146 KTLSGIREKEPER
+146 KTLSGIREEQPER

-166 SLINPNQLFP
+166 SLINPDQLYP

-205 SKGGMESL
+205 SKGGMENL
-213 ASSEIVDKGLST
+213 ASSGIVDKGLST
-225 LIPGIDDNGGATIG
+225 LFPGIDNNGGATI
-239 GALGGTAGTLIG
+239 GGTAGTLIG
-251 GPIGGMVGKTA
+251 GPVGGMVGKTA
-262 GKLLGNALDTTGKK
+262 GKLLGSAFDKTGKK
-276 TQKYNR
+276 IKKEQKQTQD
-282 GTQNNLSSMMIN
+282 NLSTMMIN

-343 GQTIMFRGNSHDE
+343 GETIMFRGNSHDE

-396 IPNQYVELFGDNKAK
+396 IPNQYVELFGDDKAK
-411 GKKFKNYIKEISKD
+411 GKKFKNYVKEISKD

-433 EKSMAQLNE
+433 EKTMTQLEE

-455 ALKANILGADTKLK
+455 ALKSNVLGANAKLK

-497 ALAKGK
+497 ALSKGK
-503 IKFTEEKLTP
+503 LKP
-513 IAKNGLNI
+513 VSNSNMNI
-521 AKAGGSYSKENI
+521 AKDGITKKKTSSKLDNTHQSLNELTQILANKGIDFNVTSGYRKGEKTAQGRTSRHAKGEALDLTFPKLGKDAYNQLLNDPEVAKFMYDNGLTVI
-533 DELVQ
+533 DEYNPNTLNKTKGSAPHLHIGFDKGTETAERFRKHYLSKYQ
-538 SIASQK
+538 TTTSETTNPEFLIKGNQK
-544 NVDPKVIQ
+544 GAIDYNDRNTTTNDIWKGDNYKNQWVPKVNKAINDPEIAD
-552 KLIGAESSYSI
+552 KLISQIENYSGQDADDVKYQLS
-563 KAKSNKGASGIMQ
+563 KAKSKEDKLKIINRLATDELLGPFHKLVNDSIDIAS
-576 LSPTVAKKYGV
+576 SP
-587 ENILNSNKPEDIKK
+587 ELLNSGEVTQLPEMVITNKKPAIKK
-601 VVNAGID
+601 EEP
-608 FYKTLLA
+608 K
-615 QNNNDYILASVAYNG
+615 
-630 GQNAVNFVKEKLNK
+630 
-644 NNITGEDWVN
+644 
-654 YMAERRKSN
+654 KSN
-663 PSKDKHA
+663 
-670 WQNETFNYVNKLHS
+670 L
-684 DKIVSNNNTQSNM
+684 
-697 INTDPKKY
+697 
-705 KIQPKSKNNLPYT
+705 L
-718 PREETNINEW
+718 
-728 KGENYQNKWIPDVKS
+728 DV
-743 LLENPDKRDQII
+743 I
-755 SILENNK
+755 S
-762 GEYSK
+762 S
-767 AIQNVLSKGKTPEEK
+767 V
-782 AQLILSKGTDFKP
+782 
-795 GEFHNALKQAKDIVE
+795 
-810 ANTLQGGVYN
+810 
-820 FTPGMQIIPKE
+820 
-831 MQFDYTL
+831 
-838 PEDNVVDNNELTPIN
+838 
-853 NQQQKKTNIMDV
+853 
-865 LSSIIPNLRPSDA
+865 IPNIRPSDA
-878 QALDYN
+878 QELDYN

-899 PVQAQSYQ
+899 PVQAQTYQ

-920 VLNENQADYRAQ
+920 ILNENQADYRAQ
-932 QRMVGNN
+932 QRMIGNN

-950 YAANQKVLGEQFRL
+950 YTANQKVLGEQFRL
-964 NQANKD
+964 NQSNKD
-970 QVYSGNIN
+970 QVYSGNIA
-978 TLNDARL
+978 TLNDAKL

-998 ASARANTK
+998 ASAKANTK

-1020 LQNNAANKKLQIY
+1020 LQNNAANKKLQMY

-1046 AINQNGLAKLNSP
+1046 AVNQNGLVKFNSP

-1070 DDNGNIVGYK
+1070 DNDGNIVGYK
-1080 RSGSKQTTDSVR
+1080 RLGKQQTIDSVK

-1097 PEKTTE
+1097 PEKTTD
-1103 TKSKKNLNGSIVKAM
+1103 TKPNGKNGINLNSSIVKAM

>member
-10 GVKSEREFYKKFPT
+10 GVKSEREFYQKFPT

-35 LKSAQGGI
+35 IKSAQMGV
-43 TVPGIVDGM
+43 TVPGIVDSM

-77 NSNQAIFDK
+77 NSNQAIFNK
-86 LNSIKINS
+86 LNSINISS

-118 IMKGMNQIKAQKEQ
+118 IMKGINQIKSQKEQ
-132 MKKAKQTNQLSGIY
+132 LKKAKQTNQLSGIY
-146 KTLSGIREKEPER
+146 KTLSGIREEQPER

-166 SLINPNQLFP
+166 SLINPNQLYP

-186 KNGKN
+186 KNGKS

-205 SKGGMESL
+205 SKGGMENL
-213 ASSEIVDKGLST
+213 ASSGIVDKGMSA

-239 GALGGTAGTLIG
+239 GAIGGTAGTLIG
-251 GPIGGMVGKTA
+251 GPVGGMVGKTV
-262 GKLLGNALDTTGKK
+262 GKLTGGAFDKTGKK
-276 TQKYNR
+276 IKKEQKQTQD
-282 GTQNNLSSMMIN
+282 NLSTMMIN
-294 NGATAMHQANY
+294 NGATGMHQANY

-343 GQTIMFRGNSHDE
+343 GETIMFRGNSHDE

-396 IPNQYVELFGDNKAK
+396 IPNQYVELFGDDKAK

-433 EKSMAQLNE
+433 EKSITQLEE
-442 LNPSDPFDKLKFN
+442 LNPLDPFDKLKFN
-455 ALKANILGADTKLK
+455 ALKSNVLGANTKLK

-497 ALAKGK
+497 ALSKGK
-503 IKFTEEKLTP
+503 LKP
-513 IAKNGLNI
+513 VSNSNMNI
-521 AKAGGSYSKENI
+521 AKDGITKKKTSSKLDNTHQSLN
-533 DELVQ
+533 ELTQ
-538 SIASQK
+538 ILA
-544 NVDPKVIQ
+544 
-552 KLIGAESSYSI
+552 
-563 KAKSNKGASGIMQ
+563 NK
-576 LSPTVAKKYGV
+576 
-587 ENILNSNKPEDIKK
+587 
-601 VVNAGID
+601 GID
-608 FYKTLLA
+608 FNVTSGYRKGEKTAQGRTSRHAKGEALDLTFPKLGKDAYNQLLNDPEVAKFMYDNGLTVIDEYNPNTLNKTKGSAPHLHIGFDKGTETADRFRKHYLSKYKTTTSETTNPEFLIKGNQKGAIDYNDRNTTSNDIWKGDNYKNVWIPKVNKAINDPEIANKLISQIENYSGQDADDVKYQLSKAKTKEDKLKIINDLATDELLGPFHKLV
-615 QNNNDYILASVAYNG
+615 NDSIDIATSPEFLNSGEATQLPEMVITNKKTAMK
-630 GQNAVNFVKEKLNK
+630 KEEPK
-644 NNITGEDWVN
+644 
-654 YMAERRKSN
+654 KSN
-663 PSKDKHA
+663 LLDVISSVVP
-670 WQNETFNYVNKLHS
+670 
-684 DKIVSNNNTQSNM
+684 
-697 INTDPKKY
+697 
-705 KIQPKSKNNLPYT
+705 
-718 PREETNINEW
+718 NI
-728 KGENYQNKWIPDVKS
+728 
-743 LLENPDKRDQII
+743 
-755 SILENNK
+755 
-762 GEYSK
+762 
-767 AIQNVLSKGKTPEEK
+767 
-782 AQLILSKGTDFKP
+782 
-795 GEFHNALKQAKDIVE
+795 
-810 ANTLQGGVYN
+810 
-820 FTPGMQIIPKE
+820 
-831 MQFDYTL
+831 
-838 PEDNVVDNNELTPIN
+838 
-853 NQQQKKTNIMDV
+853 
-865 LSSIIPNLRPSDA
+865 RPSDA
-878 QALDYN
+878 QTLDYN

-907 PQLKNP
+907 PQLRNP

-932 QRMVGNN
+932 QRMIGNN

-970 QVYSGNIN
+970 QVYSGNIA
-978 TLNDARL
+978 TLNDAKL

-1020 LQNNAANKKLQIY
+1020 LQNDAANKKLQIY

-1046 AINQNGLAKLNSP
+1046 AINQNGPVKFNSP
-1059 QITDGQDIPIY
+1059 QITDGQDIPVY
-1070 DDNGNIVGYK
+1070 DDNGNIVEYRRPGK
-1080 RSGSKQTTDSVR
+1080 KQTVDSVR

-1097 PEKTTE
+1097 PEKTTD
-1103 TKSKKNLNGSIVKAM
+1103 TKSKAKNGKNLNSSIVKAM

>member
-10 GVKSEREFYKKFPT
+10 GVKSEREFYKRFPT

-35 LKSAQGGI
+35 LKSAQMGI
-43 TVPGIVDGM
+43 TAPGIVDGM

-77 NSNQAIFDK
+77 NSNQAIFNK
-86 LNSIKINS
+86 LNSININS

-118 IMKGMNQIKAQKEQ
+118 IMKGINQIKSQKEQ
-132 MKKAKQTNQLSGIY
+132 LKKAKQTNQLSGIY
-146 KTLSGIREKEPER
+146 KTLSGIREEQPER

-166 SLINPNQLFP
+166 SLINPDQLYP

-200 LASLF
+200 LASIF

-213 ASSEIVDKGLST
+213 AGSGIVDKGLST
-225 LIPGIDDNGGATIG
+225 LFPGIDNNGGATIG
-239 GALGGTAGTLIG
+239 GAVGGTAGTLIG
-251 GPIGGMVGKTA
+251 GPVGGMVGKTL
-262 GKLLGNALDTTGKK
+262 GKVTGSLLDTTGKK

-328 GHAETVSQNPYLEDG
+328 GHSETVSQNPYLEDG

-370 NSPVEVERGEPATKI
+370 NSPVEVESGEPATKI

-396 IPNQYVELFGDNKAK
+396 IPNQYVELFGDDKAK

-425 EEKQNKFL
+425 EEKQNKLL
-433 EKSMAQLNE
+433 EKSMIQLDE
-442 LNPSDPFDKLKFN
+442 LNPSDPFERLKFN
-455 ALKANILGADTKLK
+455 SLKSNVLGANNKLK

-503 IKFTEEKLTP
+503 LKPISNSNMNIAKDGVTKKKNNSDEGNVHQKLNELTQILANKGIDFNITSGYRKGEKTAQGRDSQHGKGGALDIVFPKLEKKAYETLLNDPETAKFLYDNGLTVIDEYDDATLKKTKGTAPHLHIGFDKGTETAERFRKHYLSKYQTTTTETTNPEFLIKGNQKGAIDHNDRNTTSNDIWKGDNYKNVWIPKVNKAINDPEIADKLISQIENYSGQDADDVKYQLSKAKTKEEKLKIINKLAT
-513 IAKNGLNI
+513 
-521 AKAGGSYSKENI
+521 
-533 DELVQ
+533 DELLGPFHKLVND
-538 SIASQK
+538 SIDIANSSEFLNSGQVTELPEMVISSK
-544 NVDPKVIQ
+544 KTTPVKKEEPK
-552 KLIGAESSYSI
+552 
-563 KAKSNKGASGIMQ
+563 KSN
-576 LSPTVAKKYGV
+576 
-587 ENILNSNKPEDIKK
+587 
-601 VVNAGID
+601 
-608 FYKTLLA
+608 LL
-615 QNNNDYILASVAYNG
+615 DVISSMV
-630 GQNAVNFVKEKLNK
+630 
-644 NNITGEDWVN
+644 
-654 YMAERRKSN
+654 
-663 PSKDKHA
+663 PS
-670 WQNETFNYVNKLHS
+670 
-684 DKIVSNNNTQSNM
+684 I
-697 INTDPKKY
+697 
-705 KIQPKSKNNLPYT
+705 
-718 PREETNINEW
+718 
-728 KGENYQNKWIPDVKS
+728 
-743 LLENPDKRDQII
+743 
-755 SILENNK
+755 
-762 GEYSK
+762 
-767 AIQNVLSKGKTPEEK
+767 
-782 AQLILSKGTDFKP
+782 
-795 GEFHNALKQAKDIVE
+795 
-810 ANTLQGGVYN
+810 
-820 FTPGMQIIPKE
+820 
-831 MQFDYTL
+831 
-838 PEDNVVDNNELTPIN
+838 
-853 NQQQKKTNIMDV
+853 
-865 LSSIIPNLRPSDA
+865 RPSDA
-878 QALDYN
+878 QSLDYN

-899 PVQAQSYQ
+899 PVQAQTYQ
-907 PQLKNP
+907 PQLRNP

-970 QVYSGNIN
+970 QVYSGNIA
-978 TLNDARL
+978 TLNDAKL

-1020 LQNNAANKKLQIY
+1020 LQNDAANKKLQIY

-1046 AINQNGLAKLNSP
+1046 AVNYNGPVKLNSP
-1059 QITDGQDIPIY
+1059 QITDGQDIPVY
-1070 DDNGNIVGYK
+1070 DNNGNIVEYK
-1080 RSGSKQTTDSVR
+1080 RIGKTKTIDSVK

-1097 PEKTTE
+1097 SEKTTDNK
-1103 TKSKKNLNGSIVKAM
+1103 TKSKAKNGKNLNSSIVKAI

>member
-10 GVKSEREFYKKFPT
+10 GVKSEREFYQRFPT

-35 LKSAQGGI
+35 LKSAQMG
-43 TVPGIVDGM
+43 TNVPGIVDGM
-52 GMGMSGIDGTN
+52 GMGMPGIDSTN

-77 NSNQAIFDK
+77 NSNQAIFNK
-86 LNSIKINS
+86 LNSININS
-94 GTPKVAENVTEGF
+94 GTPRVAENVTEGF

-118 IMKGMNQIKAQKEQ
+118 IMKGINQIKSQKEQ
-132 MKKAKQTNQLSGIY
+132 LKKAKQTNQLSGIY
-146 KTLSGIREKEPER
+146 KTLSGIREEQPER

-166 SLINPNQLFP
+166 SLINPDQLYP

-205 SKGGMESL
+205 SKGGMENL
-213 ASSEIVDKGLST
+213 ASSGIVDKGLST
-225 LIPGIDDNGGATIG
+225 LFPGIDNNGGATIG
-239 GALGGTAGTLIG
+239 GAIGGTAGTLIG
-251 GPIGGMVGKTA
+251 GPVGGMVGKTA
-262 GKLLGNALDTTGKK
+262 GKLLGSAFDKTGKK
-276 TQKYNR
+276 IKKEQKQTQD
-282 GTQNNLSSMMIN
+282 NLSTMMIN

-343 GQTIMFRGNSHDE
+343 GETIMFRGNSHDE

-396 IPNQYVELFGDNKAK
+396 IPNQYVELFGDDKAK
-411 GKKFKNYIKEISKD
+411 GKKFKNYVKEISKD

-433 EKSMAQLNE
+433 EKTMTQLEE

-455 ALKANILGADTKLK
+455 ALKSNVLGANAKLK

-497 ALAKGK
+497 ALSKGK
-503 IKFTEEKLTP
+503 LKP
-513 IAKNGLNI
+513 VSNSNMNI
-521 AKAGGSYSKENI
+521 AKDGITKKKTSSKLDNTHQSLNELTQILANKGIDFNVTSGYRKGEKTAQGRTSRHAKGEALDLTFPKLGKDAYNQLLNDPEVAKFMYDNGLTVI
-533 DELVQ
+533 DEYNPNTLNKTKGSAPHLHIGFDKGTETAERFRKHYLSKYQ
-538 SIASQK
+538 TTTSETTNPEFLIKGNQK
-544 NVDPKVIQ
+544 GAIDYNDRNTTTNDIWKGDNYKNQWVPKVNKAINDPEIAD
-552 KLIGAESSYSI
+552 KLISQIENYSGQDADDVKYQLS
-563 KAKSNKGASGIMQ
+563 KAKSKEDKLKIINRLATDELLGPFHKLVNDSIDIAS
-576 LSPTVAKKYGV
+576 SP
-587 ENILNSNKPEDIKK
+587 ELLNSGEVTQLPEMVITNKKPAIKK
-601 VVNAGID
+601 EEP
-608 FYKTLLA
+608 K
-615 QNNNDYILASVAYNG
+615 
-630 GQNAVNFVKEKLNK
+630 
-644 NNITGEDWVN
+644 
-654 YMAERRKSN
+654 KSN
-663 PSKDKHA
+663 
-670 WQNETFNYVNKLHS
+670 L
-684 DKIVSNNNTQSNM
+684 
-697 INTDPKKY
+697 
-705 KIQPKSKNNLPYT
+705 L
-718 PREETNINEW
+718 
-728 KGENYQNKWIPDVKS
+728 DV
-743 LLENPDKRDQII
+743 I
-755 SILENNK
+755 S
-762 GEYSK
+762 S
-767 AIQNVLSKGKTPEEK
+767 V
-782 AQLILSKGTDFKP
+782 
-795 GEFHNALKQAKDIVE
+795 
-810 ANTLQGGVYN
+810 
-820 FTPGMQIIPKE
+820 
-831 MQFDYTL
+831 
-838 PEDNVVDNNELTPIN
+838 
-853 NQQQKKTNIMDV
+853 
-865 LSSIIPNLRPSDA
+865 IPNIRPSDA
-878 QALDYN
+878 QELDYN

-899 PVQAQSYQ
+899 PVQAQTYQ

-920 VLNENQADYRAQ
+920 ILNENQADYRAQ
-932 QRMVGNN
+932 QRMIGNN

-950 YAANQKVLGEQFRL
+950 YTANQKVLGEQFRL
-964 NQANKD
+964 NQSNKD
-970 QVYSGNIN
+970 QVYSGNIA
-978 TLNDARL
+978 TLNDAKL

-998 ASARANTK
+998 ASAKANTK

-1020 LQNNAANKKLQIY
+1020 LQNNAANKKLQMY

-1046 AINQNGLAKLNSP
+1046 AVNQNGLVKFNSP

-1070 DDNGNIVGYK
+1070 DNDGNIVGYK
-1080 RSGSKQTTDSVR
+1080 RLGKQQTVDSVR

-1097 PEKTTE
+1097 PEKTTN
-1103 TKSKKNLNGSIVKAM
+1103 KKPNAKNGKNLNSSIVKAM

>member
-10 GVKSEREFYKKFPT
+10 GVKSEREFYQRFPT

-35 LKSAQGGI
+35 LKSAQVGTNI
-43 TVPGIVDGM
+43 PGIVDGM

-77 NSNQAIFDK
+77 NSNQAIFNK

-94 GTPKVAENVTEGF
+94 GTPRVAENVTEGF

-118 IMKGMNQIKAQKEQ
+118 IMKGINQIKAQKEQ
-132 MKKAKQTNQLSGIY
+132 LKKAKQANQLSGIY
-146 KTLSGIREKEPER
+146 KTLSGIREEQPER

-166 SLINPNQLFP
+166 SLINPNQLYP

-205 SKGGMESL
+205 SKGGMENL
-213 ASSEIVDKGLST
+213 ASSGIVDKGMSA

-239 GALGGTAGTLIG
+239 GTIGGTAGTLIG
-251 GPIGGMVGKTA
+251 GPVGGMIGKTA
-262 GKLLGNALDTTGKK
+262 GKLIGGAFDKTGKK
-276 TQKYNR
+276 IQKYNK
-282 GTQNNLSSMMIN
+282 GTESNISSMMIN
-294 NGATAMHQANY
+294 NGATGMHQANY

-343 GQTIMFRGNSHDE
+343 GETIMFRGNSHDE

-396 IPNQYVELFGDNKAK
+396 IPNQYVELFGDDKAK

-433 EKSMAQLNE
+433 EKSMMQLDE
-442 LNPSDPFDKLKFN
+442 LNPLDPFDKLKFN
-455 ALKANILGADTKLK
+455 ALKSNVLGANTKLK

-503 IKFTEEKLTP
+503 LKYIENDLLP
-513 IAKNGLNI
+513 IAQNGKNLNKETYDDSIEKI
-521 AKAGGSYSKENI
+521 AKEKG
-533 DELVQ
+533 
-538 SIASQK
+538 
-544 NVDPKVIQ
+544 VDPNIIK
-552 KLIGAESSYSI
+552 KLISNESGYSTQS
-563 KAKSNKGASGIMQ
+563 KSNKGARGIMQ
-576 LSPTVAKKYGV
+576 LSPAVAKQYGV
-587 ENILNSNKPEDIKK
+587 ENIIHSNKPEDVKK
-601 VVNAGID
+601 VISAGID
-608 FYKTLLA
+608 YYKKMLDQNNGDYLLA
-615 QNNNDYILASVAYNG
+615 SAAYNG
-630 GQNAVNFVKEKLNK
+630 GQKSIDFVKEKLNK
-644 NNITGEDWVN
+644 QSITGNDWVN
-654 YMAERRKSN
+654 YMTERRKTS
-663 PSKDKHA
+663 PSKNKHA
-670 WQNETFNYVNKLHS
+670 WQNETYNYVTSIHG
-684 DKIVSNNNTQSNM
+684 NNNTNVPVNSEELIPITTETTTAIPEYLNSGEVTQLPEMVITNKKPA
-697 INTDPKKY
+697 IKKEEPKK
-705 KIQPKSKNNLPYT
+705 SNLL
-718 PREETNINEW
+718 
-728 KGENYQNKWIPDVKS
+728 DV
-743 LLENPDKRDQII
+743 I
-755 SILENNK
+755 
-762 GEYSK
+762 
-767 AIQNVLSKGKTPEEK
+767 
-782 AQLILSKGTDFKP
+782 
-795 GEFHNALKQAKDIVE
+795 
-810 ANTLQGGVYN
+810 
-820 FTPGMQIIPKE
+820 
-831 MQFDYTL
+831 
-838 PEDNVVDNNELTPIN
+838 
-853 NQQQKKTNIMDV
+853 
-865 LSSIIPNLRPSDA
+865 SSIVPNIRPSDA
-878 QALDYN
+878 QGLDYN

-899 PVQAQSYQ
+899 PVQAQTYQ

-932 QRMVGNN
+932 QRMIGNN

-970 QVYSGNIN
+970 QVYSGNIA
-978 TLNDARL
+978 TLNDAKL

-1020 LQNNAANKKLQIY
+1020 LQNDAANKKLQIY
-1033 ENLYGFRFDDQGR
+1033 ENLYGFRLDDQGR
-1046 AINQNGLAKLNSP
+1046 LINQNGPVKLNSP

-1070 DDNGNIVGYK
+1070 DNDGNIVGYK
-1080 RSGSKQTTDSVR
+1080 RLGKKQTVDSVR

-1097 PEKTTE
+1097 PEKTTD
-1103 TKSKKNLNGSIVKAM
+1103 TKPNGKNGINLNSSIVKAM

>member
-10 GVKSEREFYKKFPT
+10 GVKNINEFYKKFPT
-24 EESFFKAFPEA
+24 QESFFKAFPEA

-77 NSNQAIFDK
+77 NSNQATFNK
-86 LNSIKINS
+86 LNSININS
-94 GTPKVAENVTEGF
+94 GTPKVSENVTEGF
-107 DVQKILGPAGD
+107 DVQKTLGPAGD
-118 IMKGMNQIKAQKEQ
+118 IMKGINQIKSQKEQ
-132 MKKAKQTNQLSGIY
+132 LKKAKQTNQLSGIY
-146 KTLSGIREKEPER
+146 KTLSGIREEQPER

-166 SLINPNQLFP
+166 SLINPDQLYP

-186 KNGKN
+186 KNGKS

-205 SKGGMESL
+205 SKGGMENL
-213 ASSEIVDKGLST
+213 ASSGIVDKGMSALF
-225 LIPGIDDNGGATIG
+225 PNMDNSGGATIG
-239 GALGGTAGTLIG
+239 GTIGETAGTAIG
-251 GPIGGMVGKTA
+251 GPIGGMIGKTA
-262 GKLLGNALDTTGKK
+262 GKLLGSALDTTGKK

-282 GTQNNLSSMMIN
+282 GTQSNLSSMMIN
-294 NGATAMHQANY
+294 NGATGIHQANY

-343 GQTIMFRGNSHDE
+343 GETIMFRGNSHDE

-396 IPNQYVELFGDNKAK
+396 IPNQYVELFGDDKAK
-411 GKKFKNYIKEISKD
+411 GKKFKNYVKEISKE

-433 EKSMAQLNE
+433 EKAITQLDE

-455 ALKANILGADTKLK
+455 ALKSNVLGANAKLK

-497 ALAKGK
+497 ALSKGK
-503 IKFTEEKLTP
+503 LKPVSNL
-513 IAKNGLNI
+513 NMNI
-521 AKAGGSYSKENI
+521 AKDGITKKKTSSKLDNTHQSLNELTQILANKGIDFNVTSGYRKGEKTAQGRTSRHAKGEALDITFPKLGKDAYNQLLNDPEVAKFMYDNGLTVI
-533 DELVQ
+533 DEYNPNTLNKTKGSAPHLHIGFDKGTETAERFRKHYLSKYQ
-538 SIASQK
+538 TTTSETTNPEFLIKGNQK
-544 NVDPKVIQ
+544 GAIDYNDRNTTSNDIWKGDNYKNQWIPKVNKAINDPEIAD
-552 KLIGAESSYSI
+552 KLISQIENYSGQDADDVKYQLS
-563 KAKSNKGASGIMQ
+563 KAKSKEDKLKIINSLATDELLGPFHKLVNDSIDIANS
-576 LSPTVAKKYGV
+576 S
-587 ENILNSNKPEDIKK
+587 EFLNSGEVTQLPEMVITNKKPPMKK
-601 VVNAGID
+601 EEL
-608 FYKTLLA
+608 K
-615 QNNNDYILASVAYNG
+615 
-630 GQNAVNFVKEKLNK
+630 
-644 NNITGEDWVN
+644 
-654 YMAERRKSN
+654 KSN
-663 PSKDKHA
+663 LLDVISSVVP
-670 WQNETFNYVNKLHS
+670 
-684 DKIVSNNNTQSNM
+684 
-697 INTDPKKY
+697 
-705 KIQPKSKNNLPYT
+705 
-718 PREETNINEW
+718 NI
-728 KGENYQNKWIPDVKS
+728 
-743 LLENPDKRDQII
+743 
-755 SILENNK
+755 
-762 GEYSK
+762 
-767 AIQNVLSKGKTPEEK
+767 
-782 AQLILSKGTDFKP
+782 
-795 GEFHNALKQAKDIVE
+795 
-810 ANTLQGGVYN
+810 
-820 FTPGMQIIPKE
+820 
-831 MQFDYTL
+831 
-838 PEDNVVDNNELTPIN
+838 
-853 NQQQKKTNIMDV
+853 
-865 LSSIIPNLRPSDA
+865 RPSDA
-878 QALDYN
+878 QELDYN

-899 PVQAQSYQ
+899 PVQAQTYQ

-920 VLNENQADYRAQ
+920 ILNENQADYRAQ
-932 QRMVGNN
+932 QRMIGNN

-970 QVYSGNIN
+970 QVYSGNIA
-978 TLNDARL
+978 TLNDAKL

-998 ASARANTK
+998 ASAKANTK

-1020 LQNNAANKKLQIY
+1020 LQNDAANKKLQIY
-1033 ENLYGFRFDDQGR
+1033 ENLYGYRFDDQGR
-1046 AINQNGLAKLNSP
+1046 AVNQNGPVKFNSP

-1070 DDNGNIVGYK
+1070 DNDGNIVGYK
-1080 RSGSKQTTDSVR
+1080 RNGKQQTIDSVR

-1097 PEKTTE
+1097 PEKTTN
-1103 TKSKKNLNGSIVKAM
+1103 TKSKAKNGKNLNSSIVKAI